1 MSISITHLTKEF
13 GEQKAVDNISFRVK
27 AGEIVGFLGPN
38 GAGKSTTMKIATG
51 YLPPT
56 SGSVEVA
63 GFDVVQN
70 SLAVRKLIGYLPEN
84 NPLYTDMY
92 VHEYLRFI
100 GRLHGIKG
108 RSLKD
113 RVAEIIGMCGLVKE
127 QSKKIEALSKG
138 YRQRVGLSQA
148 LIHDPDVL
156 ILDEPTTGLDPNQ
169 IVEIRQ
175 LIKAVSADKTVIFSS
190 HIMQEVQQLCDRVVV
205 INNGHIVANEGI
217 EQLRKRIGGK
227 KTVIAEFSEHIEID
241 DLLAIPEIENVE
253 VEGSNTYRLLS
264 NEDADIRAAIFK
276 LAAEKHLS
284 LIGLRQEE
292 QSMEQIFQE
301 LTKRSDDPGI
311 KQGN

>member
-1 MSISITHLTKEF
+1 MSINITHLTKEF
-13 GEQKAVDNISFRVK
+13 GNQKAVDDISFRVK

-38 GAGKSTTMKIATG
+38 GAGKSTTMKISTG

-56 SGSVEVA
+56 SGTVEIA
-63 GFDVVQN
+63 GFDIVQN

-100 GRLHGIKG
+100 GRLHGIRG
-108 RSLKD
+108 RNLSD
-113 RVAEIIGMCGLVKE
+113 RVKEIIHMCGLTIE
-127 QSKKIEALSKG
+127 QNKKIEALSKG
-138 YRQRVGLSQA
+138 YRQRVGLAQA

-175 LIKAVSADKTVIFSS
+175 LIKNVSADKTVIFSS

-205 INNGHIVANEGI
+205 INSGNIVADEGI
-217 EQLRKRIGGK
+217 EQLRNRIGGK
-227 KTVIAEFSEHIEID
+227 KVVIAEFNEHIDID

-253 VEGSNTYRLLS
+253 VENRHTYRLFS
-264 NEDADIRAAIFK
+264 NQEADIRAAIFK
-276 LAAEKHLS
+276 LAAEKQLS

-301 LTKRSDDPGI
+301 LTKITDDSGT
-311 KQGN
+311 K

>member
-1 MSISITHLTKEF
+1 MSITIKRLTKEF
-13 GEQKAVDNISFRVK
+13 DKQKAVDNISFRVK

-70 SLAVRKLIGYLPEN
+70 SLAVRKVIGYLPEH
-84 NPLYTDMY
+84 NPLYMDMY

-108 RSLKD
+108 RNLTK
-113 RVAEIIGMCGLVKE
+113 RVAEIIEMCGLTKE
-127 QSKKIEALSKG
+127 QNKKIEALSKG

-205 INNGHIVANEGI
+205 INNGHIVADEGI
-217 EQLRKRIGGK
+217 EQLRKRLGGK
-227 KTVIAEFSEHIEID
+227 KVVIAEFNEHIKID
-241 DLLAIPEIENVE
+241 DLLAIPGIQDVE
-253 VEGSNTYRLLS
+253 VINGNIYRLLS

-276 LAAEKHLS
+276 LAAEKNLS
-284 LIGLRQEE
+284 LIGLKQEE

-301 LTKRSDDPGI
+301 LTRRSDDPGI
-311 KQGN
+311 K